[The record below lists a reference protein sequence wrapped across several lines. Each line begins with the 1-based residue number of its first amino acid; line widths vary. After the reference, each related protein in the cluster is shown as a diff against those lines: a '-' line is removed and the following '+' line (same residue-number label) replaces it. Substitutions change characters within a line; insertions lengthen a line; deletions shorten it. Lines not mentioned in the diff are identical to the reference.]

1 MPLPVIFPGFSKP
14 AFTFLRGIKRNNRR
28 EWFEEHRD
36 DYETHVREPMRL
48 LVEELDVRFARF
60 APEIIGDPK
69 RSIFRIYRDVRFST
83 DKSPY
88 KTHAACWF
96 SHRNAGHGV
105 GSETHGAG
113 AGFYF
118 HLEPG
123 ASMVAGGIWMPPRDS
138 LNQLRESIASKPK
151 EFARLLRGRAF
162 VQRFSGLSEERML
175 TRLPR
180 GFAPGHPAEPWLRY
194 VSFTVSAPL
203 SDAQVLDRRLGERI
217 EKDFGTMLPLVR
229 WLNGALGYPAADRR

>member
-1 MPLPVIFPGFSKP
+1 MPIFPGFRPP
-14 AFTFLRGIKRNNRR
+14 ALTFLRSLKRNNRR
-28 EWFEEHRD
+28 EWFQEHRD
-36 DYETHVREPMRL
+36 TYDEQILAPMRM

-60 APEIIGDPK
+60 APEIIGDSK
-69 RSIFRIYRDVRFST
+69 RSIFRIYRDVRFSN

-113 AGFYF
+113 AGYYF

-123 ASMVAGGIWMPPRDS
+123 ASLVAGGIWMPPRPS
-138 LNQLRESIASKPK
+138 LNLLRETIARQPR
-151 EFARLLRGRAF
+151 EFATTLRGTAF
-162 VQRFSGLSEERML
+162 KRRFDKLSEEQML
-175 TRLPR
+175 KRLPR
-180 GFAPGHPAEPWLRY
+180 GYEPGHPAEPWLRY

-203 SDAQVLDRRLGERI
+203 TDKDVLGKKLGEKI
-217 EKDFGTMLPLVR
+217 EQDFKVMLPLVR
-229 WLNGALGYPAADRR
+229 WLNAALGYAPSERR

>member
-1 MPLPVIFPGFSKP
+1 MSIFPGFD
-14 AFTFLRGIKRNNRR
+14 ARALTFLRGLRRNNRR
-28 EWFEEHRD
+28 EWFQEHRSEYD
-36 DYETHVREPMRL
+36 DFVLQPMRL

-60 APEIIGDPK
+60 APEIVGDGK
-69 RSIFRIYRDVRFST
+69 RSIFRIYRDVRFSR

-113 AGFYF
+113 AGYYF

-123 ASMVAGGIWMPPRDS
+123 ASIVAGGIWMPPRPT
-138 LNQLRESIASKPK
+138 LNRLREAIAARPR
-151 EFARLLRGRAF
+151 EFGKTLSGTAF
-162 VQRFSGLSEERML
+162 RKRYESLTEESML
-175 TRLPR
+175 KRLPR
-180 GFAPGHPAEPWLRY
+180 GFEPGHPAEPWLRY

-203 SDAQVLDRRLGERI
+203 SDKEVLDPSLGSRV
-217 EKDFGTMLPLVR
+217 EKDFRLILPLVR
-229 WLNGALGYPAADRR
+229 WLNSALGYAPAERR

>member
-1 MPLPVIFPGFSKP
+1 MSIFPGFRPP
-14 AFTFLRGIKRNNRR
+14 ALTFLRGLKRNNRR
-28 EWFEEHRD
+28 EWFQEHRAEHEEHILQ
-36 DYETHVREPMRL
+36 PLRL
-48 LVEELDVRFARF
+48 LVEEMDVRFARF
-60 APEIIGDPK
+60 APEVVGDSK
-69 RSIFRIYRDVRFST
+69 RSIFRIYRDVRFSN

-96 SHRNAGHGV
+96 SHRSAGHGV

-123 ASMVAGGIWMPPRDS
+123 ASIVAGGIWMPPRPS
-138 LNQLRESIASKPK
+138 LNRLREVIAERPAD
-151 EFARLLRGRAF
+151 FARTLRGRVF
-162 VQRFSGLSEERML
+162 RKRFRGLSEERML

-180 GFAPGHPAEPWLRY
+180 GFDPGHAAEPWLRY

-203 SDAQVLDRRLGERI
+203 SDRDALDPRLPQKIER
-217 EKDFGTMLPLVR
+217 DFGLMLPLVR
-229 WLNGALGYPAADRR
+229 WLNAALGYPALARRAS